1 MYCIEQSGYPDRDS
15 QFSHLHGPLWK
26 HFGDVYSSV
35 VISANYFLLPSG
47 KQMMWRLSDYHL
59 RALLLNRPGSA
70 GIQFPKW
77 ANRIFALIKD
87 TLIKEIFSSVFAG

>member
-47 KQMMWRLSDYHL
+47 KQMM
-59 RALLLNRPGSA
+59 
-70 GIQFPKW
+70 
-77 ANRIFALIKD
+77 
-87 TLIKEIFSSVFAG
+87 